1 MLAFSETE
9 KRFLRAL
16 GVISG
21 LGLAFFLMRVILTGS
36 SYYSFIPWN
45 LLLAWLGLVFSWL
58 LVHQLK
64 ITRWASWQNIVL
76 SLLWLFF
83 LPNTWYVL
91 TDFIHVYATGE
102 ISELYDIVMINTL
115 VVSGFALGFTSL
127 YMVHKELFKRF
138 GEKRSLY
145 LVAGIILLSSFAIYL
160 GRNLRWN
167 SWDVIANPGSLIIN
181 VSDRIIDPLGHMRA
195 FNVTGLFFVLLS
207 VMYGAIWLVLRPVKK
222 RSS

>member
-9 KRFLRAL
+9 KRCLRAL

-21 LGLAFFLMRVILTGS
+21 LSLAFFVVRVILTGS

-45 LLLAWLGLVFSWL
+45 LLLAWLGLVFGWL
-58 LVHQLK
+58 LVRQLK
-64 ITRWASWQNIVL
+64 ITRWASWQNIAL

-91 TDFIHVYATGE
+91 TDFVHVYATGE
-102 ISELYDIVMINTL
+102 ISELYDIVMINAL
-115 VVSGFALGFTSL
+115 VIAGFVLGFTSL

-167 SWDVIANPGSLIIN
+167 SWDVITNPSSLIIN